1 MCRKKAPLE
10 RPDFDRW
17 PKIVHK
23 LAQKCQE
30 GHVSKKGT
38 IGKTRFRQMAKNS
51 QQVGPKVSKR
61 PCVEKRHLLKTAPAH
76 FVRDKKLNANVQG
89 GF

>member
-1 MCRKKAPLE
+1 MCRKKAPLG
-10 RPDFDRW
+10 RPGFDRW

-23 LAQKCQE
+23 LAQKCQK

-38 IGKTRFRQMAKNS
+38 IGKTRLRTFEYTYCES
-51 QQVGPKVSKR
+51 
-61 PCVEKRHLLKTAPAH
+61 LPAH
-76 FVRDKKLNANVQG
+76 FVGDKKLNANVQG